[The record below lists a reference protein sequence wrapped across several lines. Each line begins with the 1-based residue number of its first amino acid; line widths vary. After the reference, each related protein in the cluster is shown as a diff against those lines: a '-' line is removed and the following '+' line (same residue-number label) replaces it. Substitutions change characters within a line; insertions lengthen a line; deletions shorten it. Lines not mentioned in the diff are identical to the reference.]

1 MRINRRNLVW
11 GAALAPAAWTAP
23 ALAHVNP
30 DERKGA
36 PAPFKLA
43 LAAYSY
49 RDFLQGAKK
58 SMSLLDFIKRAAEFG
73 TDGVELTEYY
83 FEKPITPEYL
93 IEIKR
98 VCHLWGQSITG
109 TPIGNSFTA
118 PAGPERDKQ
127 IQTYCKW
134 VDVSATLGS

>member
-1 MRINRRNLVW
+1 MRTDRRHLLRS
-11 GAALAPAAWTAP
+11 AALAPLASLGCSVP
-23 ALAHVNP
+23 AMAHVNP
-30 DERKGA
+30 EERKGA

-49 RDFLQGAKK
+49 RDFLQGPKK
-58 SMSLLDFIKRAAEFG
+58 SMTLFDFIKRAAEMG

-98 VCHLWGQSITG
+98 VAHLWGQSITG

-118 PAGPERDKQ
+118 PA
-127 IQTYCKW
+127 
-134 VDVSATLGS
+134 